1 MRGFLLRDSIREG
14 RSGVGRVKAVKEPG
28 EEVGENPEDSG
39 VTGGGGRG
47 GAAAPTDIKKGG
59 FVYVCVRG
67 AGVLCPCLSERCDP
81 ARLLSCARAA
91 GDEGPGRFR

>member
-1 MRGFLLRDSIREG
+1 M
-14 RSGVGRVKAVKEPG
+14 KAVKEPG

-59 FVYVCVRG
+59 FVYVCVGRVSY
-67 AGVLCPCLSERCDP
+67 VLAPLSAATQHDCFPVQEQPEMEVQVGLGYHSVCTCK
-81 ARLLSCARAA
+81 CA
-91 GDEGPGRFR
+91 